1 MAHSFDDLIR
11 AYARHVDLP
20 WEGGL
25 SSSERVW
32 ILWYGQAL
40 ERRVSSQIYQFE
52 TITRNS
58 GRGWVEFDV
67 GPLFGTWVAEH
78 RYFTR
83 LTKRPSE
90 VTSILPAFATEAAEV
105 IEAVAGYA
113 TANDVVVLKGIGSLF
128 GLTSVSR
135 LIEQIAPVV
144 PGRLLVTFPGRYQ
157 AGAYSLLDA
166 RESWNYHATPIP
178 PVSYL

>member
-1 MAHSFDDLIR
+1 VAHSFDDLIR
-11 AYARHVDLP
+11 AYSRHVELP

-25 SSSERVW
+25 SPSERVW
-32 ILWYGQAL
+32 ILWYGQGL
-40 ERRVSSQIYQFE
+40 ERRVSSQIHQFE
-52 TITRNS
+52 TITRNA
-58 GRGWVEFDV
+58 GRGWIEIDV
-67 GPLFGTWVAEH
+67 APLFGSWIAGH
-78 RYFTR
+78 KHFAR
-83 LTKRPSE
+83 LTKRPTELS
-90 VTSILPAFATEAAEV
+90 SMLPAFAAAASEKIEEV
-105 IEAVAGYA
+105 LTHA
-113 TANDVVVLKGIGSLF
+113 TSDDVVILTGIGSLF

-135 LIEQIAPVV
+135 LIERIAPLV